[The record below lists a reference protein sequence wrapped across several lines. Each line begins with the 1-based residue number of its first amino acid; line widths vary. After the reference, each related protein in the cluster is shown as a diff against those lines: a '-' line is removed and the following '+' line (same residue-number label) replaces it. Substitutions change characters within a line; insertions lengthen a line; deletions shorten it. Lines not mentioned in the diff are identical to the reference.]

1 VASPGKGTEARAG
14 SLREGAIGLPGVLL
28 QSTTHLAPAV
38 TLLLSLQ
45 FLVLFAGAAVPLA
58 LVVSFAIALML
69 ALSAA
74 ELARRFPSAGGYYA
88 YTSRTLGPRAGFLT
102 AWMYALYSPILPGF
116 MLAYLGSVLDAS
128 LRAEYGVHVAWW
140 LWVVGGA
147 GLTALLAHRGI
158 ELSVRALVVLGL
170 LEVAIVVALAVS
182 GLVSP
187 GRGGVSLAPFR
198 PSTSPSLHGLYLA
211 VVFSIGSYSGWEAAA
226 PLAEESRLARRA
238 IPLAMVVSLVG
249 MGVFMVFCSWGIL
262 VGWGTKD
269 LLGFLFSREFPTFV
283 LARREWGGA
292 WVLVLFALLNSALGV
307 ALAAN
312 NVATRMWFSMA
323 RDGVLPSGLAAVHPR
338 HRTPTRAIALQL
350 VVVLVVGLGLGAWLG
365 PFQAFLLLGLVFS
378 LALVFVYGAGNVGV
392 VRYFTGEARRELNP
406 VLHVLFPVASTAALV
421 WAAWKSVHPL
431 PAGTTRYAP
440 VVVILWLALGVVVA
454 WRRRVYEPLPIHSS
468 PPS

>member
-1 VASPGKGTEARAG
+1 VASPRKGTGGVPEA
-14 SLREGAIGLPGVLL
+14 LREGAIGLPGVLL

-58 LVVSFAIALML
+58 LLLSFGIALML

-74 ELARRFPSAGGYYA
+74 ELAKRFPSAGGYYA

-128 LRAEYGVHVAWW
+128 LHAEYGVHVAWW
-140 LWVVGGA
+140 VWLVGGA
-147 GLTALLAHRGI
+147 CLTALVAYRGI
-158 ELSVRALVVLGL
+158 ELSVGTLAVLGL
-170 LEVAIVVALAVS
+170 AEVGIVVALAIS
-182 GLVSP
+182 GLLHP
-187 GRGGVSLAPFR
+187 GGEGVNAAPFR

-211 VVFSIGSYSGWEAAA
+211 VVFSIGSYAGWEAAA
-226 PLAEESRLARRA
+226 PLAEESRGARRA
-238 IPLAMVVSLVG
+238 VPLAMVVSLVG

-283 LARREWGGA
+283 LARRLWGGA

-307 ALAAN
+307 AVACN
-312 NVATRMWFSMA
+312 NVATRMWYSMA
-323 RDGVLPSGLAAVHPR
+323 REGVLPRSLAVLHPR

-350 VVVLVVGLGLGAWLG
+350 GVVLAVGLGLGAWLG
-365 PFQAFLLLGLVFS
+365 PFRAFLLLGLVFS
-378 LALVFVYGAGNVGV
+378 LALVFVYGAGNLGV

-431 PAGTTRYAP
+431 PASPTRYAP
-440 VVVILWLALGVVVA
+440 LVVGLWLALGLLVL
-454 WRRRVYEPLPIHSS
+454 RRKA
-468 PPS
+468 

>member
-1 VASPGKGTEARAG
+1 MPSSGKGTAG
-14 SLREGAIGLPGVLL
+14 PAGALREGAIGLPGVLL

-58 LVVSFAIALML
+58 LVLSFGIALML

-74 ELARRFPSAGGYYA
+74 ELAKRFPSAGGYYA

-128 LRAEYGVHVAWW
+128 LRAEYGVHVPWW
-140 LWVVGGA
+140 VWLVGGA
-147 GLTALLAHRGI
+147 CLTALVAYRGI
-158 ELSVRALVVLGL
+158 QLSVGTLVVLGL

-182 GLVSP
+182 GLVDP
-187 GRGGVSLAPFR
+187 GHGGVNAAPFR
-198 PSTSPSLHGLYLA
+198 PSTAPSLHGLYLA

-226 PLAEESRLARRA
+226 PLAEESRAARRA
-238 IPLAMVVSLVG
+238 VPLAMVVSLVG
-249 MGVFMVFCSWGIL
+249 MGIFMVFCSWGLL

-269 LLGFLFSREFPTFV
+269 LFGFLLSREFPTFV
-283 LARREWGGA
+283 LARRLWGGA

-307 ALAAN
+307 AVACN
-312 NVATRMWFSMA
+312 NVATRMWYSMA
-323 RDGVLPSGLAAVHPR
+323 REGVLPRSLAVLHPR

-350 VVVLVVGLGLGAWLG
+350 AVVLALGLGLGAWLG
-365 PFQAFLLLGLVFS
+365 PFQSFLLLGLVFS
-378 LALVFVYGAGNVGV
+378 LALVFIYGAGNLGV

-421 WAAWKSVHPL
+421 WAAWKSVRPL
-431 PAGTTRYAP
+431 PPSPTRYAP
-440 VVVILWLALGVVVA
+440 VVVALWLALGLLVSL
-454 WRRRVYEPLPIHSS
+454 RS
-468 PPS
+468 PPEPAPRELAEET